1 MILHIISRQNLSHS
15 FFLTFCRVIMEGDRL
30 LKGEDVVTD
39 DLLHL
44 VADHIIEQYE
54 YHFTDG
60 PVNLPWREYSMPSK
74 TNYQVIISVYKL
86 RGILDA
92 SCFRLFKE

>member
-1 MILHIISRQNLSHS
+1 
-15 FFLTFCRVIMEGDRL
+15 MEGDRL

-44 VADHIIEQYE
+44 VANHIRERNQYN
-54 YHFTDG
+54 FTDG
-60 PVNLPWREYSMPSK
+60 PVKLPKRRYWMSSK
-74 TNYQVIISVYKL
+74 TDYQVIISVFKL